1 MTVFRNKSCG
11 EAAFYMA
18 ASMDSYKPC
27 TYNGT
32 DSVSTVI
39 LIQEYFEKHSS
50 KMMVAVSIYHFP
62 FPKNTMSKLK
72 DDLTPF
78 NF

>member
-1 MTVFRNKSCG
+1 MTVFRNKSSG
-11 EAAFYMA
+11 ETAFYMA
-18 ASMDSYKPC
+18 ASMDSNKPH

-39 LIQEYFEKHSS
+39 LIQDDFENHST
-50 KMMVAVSIYHFP
+50 KMRVAVSIYHFP

-78 NF
+78 IF